1 MQVEIYN
8 SIETT
13 FDGDK
18 LLIDDLRK
26 NFDPKVLQSFN
37 TNKSKNDRPSSIDP
51 NSFVRINGSAAEEE

>member
-26 NFDPKVLQSFN
+26 NFDPKVL
-37 TNKSKNDRPSSIDP
+37 
-51 NSFVRINGSAAEEE
+51 